1 MIHRMAFRRKRDPT
15 TGPTQAEIDEVM
27 RHEVETLKDYFAR
40 MRSVGDDPGGLWAG
54 VEQLMFANGPREVMT
69 AIETYPEL
77 LTERGAAVLDM
88 TEVWAQMVGLPFAPG
103 VIADRR
109 AWLER
114 TRAVRPDA

>member
-1 MIHRMAFRRKRDPT
+1 MPFSRKRDPT
-15 TGPTQAEIDEVM
+15 QAEIEEVM
-27 RHEVETLKDYFAR
+27 RYEVKALKDYFTG
-40 MRSVGDDPGGLWAG
+40 MGSVGDDPGGLWAG

-77 LTERGAAVLDM
+77 LTERGAAVLNL
-88 TEVWAQMVGLPFAPG
+88 TESWAESAGLPFAPG
-103 VIADRR
+103 IIADRR